1 MPVERRRH
9 KRVAGVLLAAGRSNR
24 MGGVDKL
31 LQDIGGVSA
40 VERAFGMFLDSPDV
54 CCVAV
59 VMGGTGAGGVSGVIE
74 SASESAC
81 VNVVYAN
88 GGIRRQDS
96 VVSGLRELRKSS
108 CDAEFVAV
116 HDGARPL
123 ARVALLQ
130 TGLEVAAKVGAAVPV
145 LPLADSVKRVENRIV
160 TATVDRESLH
170 ATQTPQ
176 VFRMEVLLAAHES
189 VAEDVTDDAEIV
201 ELAGGL
207 VGTFPGDP
215 ANIKLTTPADLMV
228 ANAFLGVVGPRETRS
243 GIGYDVHRLVPPGP
257 LLLGGVEI
265 EFGMHLEGHSDG
277 DVLMHVVA
285 SAILGATKQGDMG
298 SNFPS
303 SDTGLAG
310 LDSSYFV
317 RRSVEI
323 AKSAGW
329 SVEYIDAVVIAA
341 APRIA
346 PHYGGMVERIAVAA
360 GLTADR
366 VSVKSTSTDGVG
378 GIGSGEGVGAQAV
391 ATVARTTVT
400 Q

>member
-1 MPVERRRH
+1 MVRGRCQ
-9 KRVAGVLLAAGRSNR
+9 RVAGVLLAAGRSHR

-31 LQDIGGVSA
+31 FQEVGGVSA

-74 SASESAC
+74 SASDSAG
-81 VNVVYAN
+81 VNVLYAT
-88 GGIRRQDS
+88 GGVRRQDS
-96 VVSGLRELRKSS
+96 VVSGLRELRRSS

-116 HDGARPL
+116 HDAARPL
-123 ARVALLQ
+123 ASAALLES
-130 TGLEVAAKVGAAVPV
+130 GVEVAAKVGAAVPV

-160 TATVDRESLH
+160 TSTVDRESLH

-189 VAEDVTDDAEIV
+189 VDEDVTDDAEIV

-215 ANIKLTTPADLMV
+215 ANIKLTTPADLIV
-228 ANAFLGVVGPRETRS
+228 ANAFLGAVGPRESRS

-285 SAILGATKQGDMG
+285 GAILGATKQGDMG

-303 SDTGLAG
+303 SDTRLAG

-323 AKSAGW
+323 AKRAGW

>member
-1 MPVERRRH
+1 
-9 KRVAGVLLAAGRSNR
+9 

-40 VERAFGMFLDSPDV
+40 VERAFDMFLESGDV

-59 VMGGTGAGGVSGVIE
+59 VVGENGADGVSRVID
-74 SASESAC
+74 SASDSAC

-88 GGIRRQDS
+88 GGSRRQDS
-96 VVSGLRELRKSS
+96 VVSGLRELRRSS

-123 ARVALLQ
+123 APVALLQ
-130 TGLEVAAKVGAAVPV
+130 AGLEVAAKVGAAVPV
-145 LPLADSVKRVENRIV
+145 LPLADSVKRVENRMV
-160 TATVDRESLH
+160 TATIDREGLH

-201 ELAGGL
+201 GLAGGL

-215 ANIKLTTPADLMV
+215 ANIKLTTPADLIV
-228 ANAFLGVVGPRETRS
+228 ASAFLGAVGPRESRS

-298 SNFPS
+298 RNFPS
-303 SDTGLAG
+303 SDTRLAG

-317 RRSVEI
+317 RRSVEM
-323 AKSAGW
+323 AKRAGW

-346 PHYGGMVERIAVAA
+346 PHYGRMVERIAVAA

-391 ATVARTTVT
+391 ATVARMTTA